1 MNAKTIR
8 LIVIAL
14 LLLLLPLL
22 LSSPALAEE
31 AKTLDLDHLTPGSV
45 PLEEGFLSAN
55 EYKDDT
61 IHVTW
66 EEQTYNKQL
75 CHIIRIK
82 IE

>member
-1 MNAKTIR
+1 MKR
-8 LIVIAL
+8 LICITL
-14 LLLLLPLL
+14 LLMTMV
-22 LSSPALAEE
+22 SCALAEGKK
-31 AKTLDLDHLTPGSV
+31 ALDLDHLTPGSV